1 MNRDSLSSLVP
12 WQGETVTVRPSTE
25 TTIAISEIEVSEGG
39 KEREEGGRER
49 KRERERE
56 RNVTSCVPSSSLQC
70 VYTVSHSSLLY
81 SVRLKE

>member
-49 KRERERE
+49 KRERERGMSHHVYLVLPY
-56 RNVTSCVPSSSLQC
+56 NVYIQSVIR
-70 VYTVSHSSLLY
+70 HSSTPLG
-81 SVRLKE
+81 